1 MSAEMDALVAGATE
15 KLEALEAALYGL
27 KQVRGRFT
35 TEDGMVSVDVDSEGA
50 MVGLRLSESV
60 TSLPPADTAQLIVWA
75 CRQAA
80 EDAGAQRSEVV
91 AALNESFAPQSADV
105 ADETPAAGPS
115 GT

>member
-1 MSAEMDALVAGATE
+1 MSAEMDALVAGATQ

-35 TEDGMVSVDVDSEGA
+35 TEDGMVSVEVDSDGA
-50 MVGLRLSESV
+50 LADLRLSEAV
-60 TSLPPADTAQLIVWA
+60 TSLAPAEASQLILWA

-80 EDAGAQRSEVV
+80 EDAGGRRSEVI
-91 AALNESFAPQSADV
+91 AALNESF
-105 ADETPAAGPS
+105 TPPAQGAAEPA